1 MSRGDGP
8 APHVLEL
15 RIHGVSNTPPHDMLD
30 VQADQVH
37 RVIGDQLAGFWT
49 VDGDAAAE
57 LTPDQRGYTPPGV
70 RREAYSW
77 GGLARTTPGGT
88 APLGQAVLAVVI
100 RAAWCLVMPYGLT
113 NLAYWSRNLCT
124 TPAQVRRTATV
135 VRLFGLGLTLLFV
148 STVVTVSSDLIAL
161 QYLEHES
168 GNLPSQFQAL
178 ANLPPQRRL
187 AVSLLVPAAAL
198 AVLWFVSARSRTRY
212 DVDGARQTAESA
224 DATPVLRRHGFWNN
238 RGHATETS
246 MIHIAAGVAGTVAM
260 SALFAPPR
268 DERFGW
274 AFSAIAIV
282 AVLAMVAGA
291 VRLVLTSER
300 GVDVP
305 VSRAEEGVPA
315 ATWVV
320 VAVSAAA
327 FVAQSLLLAFGPHD
341 PNAPDGDAPRLD
353 GLVAVPA
360 VLVLVL
366 LALALAGLS
375 IRRMSPW
382 WTIALA
388 TTLGVAAVAY
398 LCGQRGPAVI
408 AGAAVFLVLLALALP
423 GSEFQAWSGRAV
435 GVFLLLAL
443 GGAMLLSNL
452 VVVGVGNWLNGSGGA
467 AELVSDD
474 PAGCQT
480 EIRIPPIFGWF
491 GVGLVAAAAVLVV
504 VLVVAGC
511 CAVRWAAFI
520 RARGGGVTPSPA
532 TADAIALVD
541 PDTVPAERLAN
552 AAHRAEPAIGV
563 LAALTLLAL
572 LPCVILPLLPRP
584 RDGERAYLQL
594 PTGWGALLAA
604 ALAAALVGALALR
617 PRSGRPL
624 GIVWDLLGVVPRAA
638 HPFGPPSYS
647 ERAVPEL
654 VARCDAWL
662 RADDGNRVVL
672 SAHSMGSV
680 LAVAALLDPRSEALA
695 ERGALLT
702 YGCQLRAYFGRIFPE
717 LFGPDA
723 IANAPA
729 SGARPLAPD
738 EFLGDDAGPAAHPRA
753 QTLSGL
759 LRGTPGRPR
768 WINLWRETDHLGFPA
783 YSRLPNRVDVR
794 ADEVDRSGYLPT
806 VAGHSGYVRTP
817 QYRDALAEL
826 RRIIE
831 A

>member
-1 MSRGDGP
+1 M
-8 APHVLEL
+8 
-15 RIHGVSNTPPHDMLD
+15 SNTPPHDMLD

-49 VDGDAAAE
+49 VDGDTAAE
-57 LTPDQRGYTPPGV
+57 LTPEQRGYTPPGI

-100 RAAWCLVMPYGLT
+100 RAAWCLVLPYGLT

-124 TPAQVRRTATV
+124 TPAQVRRTATL

-212 DVDGARQTAESA
+212 DVDSAHQTAESA

-238 RGHATETS
+238 RGHATETAV
-246 MIHIAAGVAGTVAM
+246 IHVAAGVAGTVAM

-268 DERFGW
+268 DVRFGW
-274 AFSAIAIV
+274 VFSAIAIV

-315 ATWVV
+315 VTWVV

-327 FVAQSLLLAFGPHD
+327 FVAQSVLLAFGPHD
-341 PNAPDGDAPRLD
+341 ADTPGGDAPRLD
-353 GLVAVPA
+353 GLIAVPA
-360 VLVLVL
+360 VLVLLL

-382 WTIALA
+382 WTVALA
-388 TTLGVAAVAY
+388 TALGMAAVAY
-398 LCGQRGPAVI
+398 LCGQRGPSVVV
-408 AGAAVFLVLLALALP
+408 GAAVFLVLLALALP

-435 GVFLLLAL
+435 GVFMLLAL

-467 AELVSDD
+467 AELVSDEL
-474 PAGCQT
+474 AGRQT

-504 VLVVAGC
+504 VVVVAGC
-511 CAVRWAAFI
+511 CAVRWAAFF
-520 RARGGGVTPSPA
+520 RTRSAGATPSPATA

-563 LAALTLLAL
+563 LAALALLAL
-572 LPCVILPLLPRP
+572 LPCVILPLRP
-584 RDGERAYLQL
+584 WQPDEEPPPLHVL
-594 PTGWGALLAA
+594 TTWGALLAA
-604 ALAAALVGALALR
+604 ALAAALAGALALR

-680 LAVAALLDPRSEALA
+680 LAVAAVLDPRSLALV

-702 YGCQLRAYFGRIFPE
+702 YGSQLRAYFGRIFPE

-738 EFLGDDAGPAAHPRA
+738 EFLGDDAGPAPQPRA
-753 QTLSGL
+753 QTLAGL

-826 RRIIE
+826 RRFIE